1 MNAYSHTVVDFLYQA
16 MLSNGLT
23 AAAQDFLTRFLAQ
36 GYWHTT
42 GGPANA
48 LCSFLASMLGQEDS
62 DLRLCL
68 CPQTPAT
75 DLVNEILEVVIPTLV
90 SRGVLGAQNGQS

>member
-16 MLSNGLT
+16 MLTNGLT
-23 AAAQDFLTRFLAQ
+23 TAAQDFLARFLAQ

-48 LCSFLASMLGQEDS
+48 LCSFLASMLGPDDS

-68 CPQTPAT
+68 CPQTPT
-75 DLVNEILEVVIPTLV
+75 NDLVNEILEVVIPALM
-90 SRGVLGAQNGQS
+90 SRGALGVKHG